1 MPHELLPASSAPPS
15 DIADSTL
22 DGWTDAL
29 GRVLADQ
36 RREWDR
42 DRALAIAEV
51 RAEVAALTLRVHELV
66 AERLATVKDG
76 ERGPVGEQGL
86 QGPAGE
92 PGERGEPGGQGGN
105 GPPGVDGPPGPPGA
119 PGERGE
125 KGDAGEVGPRGEPG
139 PAGEPG
145 EAGPP
150 GVEPHAPDDVAVL
163 IGRAVALLAEA
174 PAIVAAAAPAP
185 VVNVTVPAPVRS
197 VERTRVTKHDD
208 KGRILEIERDVA

>member
-1 MPHELLPASSAPPS
+1 MQPASSAPPS

-22 DGWTDAL
+22 DGWADAL

-42 DRALAIAEV
+42 ERALAIAEV

-66 AERLATVKDG
+66 AERLAAVKDG
-76 ERGPVGEQGL
+76 EPGPVGERGPQGSAGERGE
-86 QGPAGE
+86 QGE
-92 PGERGEPGGQGGN
+92 PGERGADGSPGIE
-105 GPPGVDGPPGPPGA
+105 GPPGPPGA
-119 PGERGE
+119 SAELQ
-125 KGDAGEVGPRGEPG
+125 
-139 PAGEPG
+139 
-145 EAGPP
+145 
-150 GVEPHAPDDVAVL
+150 APDDVAEM
-163 IGRAVALLAEA
+163 IGRAVQMLVEA
-174 PAIVAAAAPAP
+174 PPLQHAQPPGP